1 MSSRSWRY
9 NHGVPRP
16 LSRSA
21 LERLGRRLAAAD
33 PPQRADIEQLHVLLA
48 AYGPVLTSAVDRVS
62 ADVGIVPSSR
72 VKTTTT
78 LMEKLHR
85 SGGHTLSSIHDLGGM
100 RIVVTGGRAAQDQMA
115 QRIRGV
121 FMDGA
126 RAPRIIDRRL
136 KPVQGYRAVHVIVYP
151 DGYPIEVQVRTEWQ
165 HMWAEWFERL
175 ADQYGRG
182 IRYGE
187 PPVRGGK
194 GAAEM
199 VGSMIRMADQIA
211 QAEESGGTLP
221 LTAAVLALATAVLD
235 WLEARRR
242 EQ

>member
-1 MSSRSWRY
+1 MACLVRSRD
-9 NHGVPRP
+9 PR
-16 LSRSA
+16 LSA
-21 LERLGRRLAAAD
+21 GRRLVAAD
-33 PPQRADIEQLHVLLA
+33 PPRRADIEQLHVLLA

-62 ADVGIVPSSR
+62 ADVGFIPSSR
-72 VKTTTT
+72 VKTTSTIV
-78 LMEKLHR
+78 EKLRR
-85 SGGHTLSSIHDLGGM
+85 SGGHTLSSMHDLGGM
-100 RIVVTGGRAAQDQMA
+100 RVVVTGGRAAQDQMA
-115 QRIRGV
+115 EQIRRL
-121 FMDGA
+121 FMDDV

-187 PPVRGGK
+187 PPVRGGES
-194 GAAEM
+194 ASDM
-199 VGSMIRMADQIA
+199 VESMIRMADQIA

-221 LTAAVLALATAVLD
+221 LTAAVLALAAAVLE
-235 WLEARRR
+235 WLDERRR